1 MQTPPPLHCPRPRGP
16 VLMKT
21 PEPAAVAA
29 DDEEALTTPP
39 PRPPRLRLKRR
50 AVSHLTAPTQQFLAS
65 VAAADVP
72 LPSIEAAADS
82 GPHDDMLD
90 VDEQRGRPLESPRTP
105 ASRAVP
111 SLSPK
116 RFPDW
121 TIDTSLSS
129 LESSPDYES
138 SRPSTARSTLTS
150 GSLFSRFSDNHSQ
163 CASPEEN
170 HLDRFAPLASAH
182 DIDKT
187 IKAFARPATLRKA
200 PWTRAMSK
208 HLWSTYM
215 MYLQDPKVTPFR
227 IGRSGI
233 PPSGVCLRV
242 AREAKRSWKG
252 SRGSFATDANSGSTT
267 PRAEPSAPYVLW
279 PHTCAATRAHLRELC
294 KINNATTSRGGAA
307 QYMTHSPTFYGK
319 TATRCW
325 NRRSAPPHSPSNVF
339 SGSDMAKSLVVC
351 TAESMQPQ
359 GPLARL
365 AMQPE
370 ESEWP
375 EVGGGH
381 TTTTT
386 TTTNNNRLGSPFV
399 AAAKSYGPSSSGT
412 LADCLG
418 VTMKEPQ
425 RQSLTVGGGR
435 PSLGSPVRLK
445 YNNRSSTQKRRS
457 IQPTAEPR
465 KSKRPI
471 LGSDFWTDPSS
482 AEEKQSAAAVPFA
495 EFCSTSSNVRD
506 KLFVPRTNVQELFE
520 ASCASSSSSSAAS
533 SLPEAVEPSSPRADQ
548 SLPLPLPP
556 PPRLGSPFHAKST
569 SFSFPSRRASTASVM
584 GFAAARRPFATV
596 HQSSSSEGG
605 AVGTADAADSVRAS
619 LASRLAYI
627 DGRLQDLRG
636 EETPSRRSHSPF

>member
-21 PEPAAVAA
+21 PEPATVAA
-29 DDEEALTTPP
+29 DEEAWTTPP
-39 PRPPRLRLKRR
+39 TRPPRLRLKRR

-72 LPSIEAAADS
+72 LPSIETAAA
-82 GPHDDMLD
+82 GAHDDMLD
-90 VDEQRGRPLESPRTP
+90 VDDQRGRPLESPRTP
-105 ASRAVP
+105 PSRTVP

-129 LESSPDYES
+129 LESSPDFES
-138 SRPSTARSTLTS
+138 SRPSTARSTQTS
-150 GSLFSRFSDNHSQ
+150 ASLFSRFSDHHSQ

-170 HLDRFAPLASAH
+170 HVDRFGPLASAH
-182 DIDKT
+182 DADKT

-200 PWTRAMSK
+200 PWTRTMSK

-252 SRGSFATDANSGSTT
+252 SRSSFAANSGSTT
-267 PRAEPSAPYVLW
+267 PRAEPPAPYVLW

-307 QYMTHSPTFYGK
+307 QYMAHSPTLYGK
-319 TATRCW
+319 TATRFW
-325 NRRSAPPHSPSNVF
+325 NRRSAPPHSPPNVF

-351 TAESMQPQ
+351 TAESMQLQ

-370 ESEWP
+370 ETECP
-375 EVGGGH
+375 EVGGGAN
-381 TTTTT
+381 
-386 TTTNNNRLGSPFV
+386 NNNRLGSPFV
-399 AAAKSYGPSSSGT
+399 AAKSYGPSSSGT

-418 VTMKEPQ
+418 VTTKEPQ
-425 RQSLTVGGGR
+425 RQSQTVGSGGGR
-435 PSLGSPVRLK
+435 SSLGSPVRLK

-457 IQPTAEPR
+457 RQPTAEPR

-482 AEEKQSAAAVPFA
+482 AEEEKSSTAAVPFA

-520 ASCASSSSSSAAS
+520 ASCASSSSSS
-533 SLPEAVEPSSPRADQ
+533 LPEAMEPSSSSGRVDHQP
-548 SLPLPLPP
+548 PPPP
-556 PPRLGSPFHAKST
+556 PPRLGSPFQTKST
-569 SFSFPSRRASTASVM
+569 SFSFPSRRASAASVM

-596 HQSSSSEGG
+596 HQSSEGG
-605 AVGTADAADSVRAS
+605 AVVAAADSVRAS

-627 DGRLQDLRG
+627 DGRLQDLRR